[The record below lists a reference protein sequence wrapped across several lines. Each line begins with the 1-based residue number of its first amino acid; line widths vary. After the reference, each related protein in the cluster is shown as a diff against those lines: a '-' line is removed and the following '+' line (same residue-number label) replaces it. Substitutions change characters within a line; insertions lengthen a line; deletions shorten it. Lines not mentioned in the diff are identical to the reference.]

1 MKVLRVILAVFLKLF
16 DILGKIFLFPFRV
29 VLFLAGLVMYFIA
42 TFGGI
47 IMNLLALLFFVGGLI
62 SLPSETLDIGLK
74 IAPFGFAFVC
84 WIIPMIASALAGLL
98 IGLSSFS
105 FGPLDI
111 GNDYGDGYDY

>member
-29 VLFLAGLVMYFIA
+29 VLFLAGLVMYFVA

-62 SLPSETLDIGLK
+62 SLPSETLSLYTKVGVLVL
-74 IAPFGFAFVC
+74 AFVC

-111 GNDYGDGYDY
+111 GDGYDY